1 MRYTDI
7 AIIGGGLSGSTTA
20 AMLGRAGISTVLI
33 DPHESYPADFR
44 VEKLSGHEQVE
55 RFLKTGIAESVL
67 RRATFAGENWIARF
81 GRLLDKAP
89 SRQFNILYDSLVNA
103 VRDEIPATVER
114 ICAKAV
120 AVETSLERQKI
131 TLANDETISARL
143 VVLANGL
150 NVGLRHQLG
159 IARKV
164 VSACHSI
171 SIGFDVMP
179 AGRNSF
185 DFPAL
190 TYFSERPSDRTPY
203 ISLFPVGTRM
213 RANLFVYRSFDD
225 PWLREL
231 RRAPAE
237 TLDATLPRLKRITGA
252 FDIPGELKVRPVD
265 LYVNDPRSQPGIVL
279 VGDAFATSCPV
290 AGTGCDKVFTDVER
304 LCNVYIPQ
312 WLSSDGMNAA
322 KIAGF
327 YRRSGQ
333 ASLRSMVGGE
343 GVRLP
348 LSLDRD
354 EPLLDGAALGALH
367 RLVGSR
373 AAAAAWRSVPS
384 GAELPRSL
392 LLVVLVLIILE
403 VVFILV
409 IVAVVVGLSHSAMRL
424 VDLVVPQLAIGTVP
438 GEQFGMRPALDRPAP

>member
-20 AMLGRAGISTVLI
+20 AMLGRAGISTALI

-44 VEKLSGHEQVE
+44 VEKLSGHVQVE
-55 RFLKTGIAESVL
+55 RFLKTGIGESVL

-89 SRQFNILYDSLVNA
+89 SRQFNILYDSLVGA
-103 VRDEIPATVER
+103 VRDEIPASVER

-120 AVETSLERQKI
+120 AVETSPERQRVS
-131 TLANDETISARL
+131 LSNDETISARL

-171 SIGFDVMP
+171 SIGFDVVP

-190 TYFSERPSDRTPY
+190 TYFSERPSDRIPY
-203 ISLFPVGTRM
+203 ITLFPIGPRM

-225 PWLREL
+225 PWLGEL
-231 RRAPAE
+231 RRRPAG
-237 TLDATLPRLKRITGA
+237 TLNAALPRLKHITGP
-252 FDIPGELKVRPVD
+252 FDIPGEIKIRPVD
-265 LYVNDPRSQPGIVL
+265 LYVNDASGQPGLVL
-279 VGDAFATSCPV
+279 VGDAFATSCPA

-312 WLSSDGMNAA
+312 WLASDGMDAA
-322 KIAGF
+322 KVAAF
-327 YRRSGQ
+327 YADPVKR
-333 ASLRSMVGGE
+333 AC
-343 GVRLP
+343 
-348 LSLDRD
+348 D
-354 EPLLDGAALGALH
+354 EWSAAKAFDF
-367 RLVGSR
+367 RLVSTATGPYWTAQRWARFMAWSVQGLLRPLGGAFDLEPNFLGHSSSSSSSSSSSR
-373 AAAAAWRSVPS
+373 SS
-384 GAELPRSL
+384 SSSSSSSL
-392 LLVVLVLIILE
+392 
-403 VVFILV
+403 
-409 IVAVVVGLSHSAMRL
+409 SSSA
-424 VDLVVPQLAIGTVP
+424 
-438 GEQFGMRPALDRPAP
+438 

>member
-7 AIIGGGLSGSTTA
+7 AIIGGGLSGSIA
-20 AMLGRAGISTVLI
+20 ASMLGRAGISTVLI
-33 DPHESYPADFR
+33 DPHESYPPDFR
-44 VEKLSGHEQVE
+44 VEKLSGHVQVE

-114 ICAKAV
+114 ICAKAL
-120 AVETSLERQKI
+120 AVETSPERQKI
-131 TLANDETISARL
+131 TLSNDETISARL

-171 SIGFDVMP
+171 SIGFDVVP

-190 TYFSERPSDRTPY
+190 TYFSERPSDCIPY
-203 ISLFPVGTRM
+203 ITLFPIGTRM
-213 RANLFVYRSFDD
+213 RANLFVYRGFDD

-237 TLDATLPRLKRITGA
+237 TLDAALPRLKRITGS

-265 LYVNDPRSQPGIVL
+265 LYVNDPRGQPGIVL
-279 VGDAFATSCPV
+279 VGDAFSTSCPV

-304 LCNVYIPQ
+304 LCNVYIPH

-327 YRRSGQ
+327 YADPVKQ
-333 ASLRSMVGGE
+333 ACDAWS
-343 GVRLP
+343 
-348 LSLDRD
+348 
-354 EPLLDGAALGALH
+354 AAKAFDF
-367 RLVGSR
+367 
-373 AAAAAWRSVPS
+373 RSVSTATSPYWTAQRWARFIAWSAQGLLRPLGGAFDLEPNVLGHSSSSSSSSSSRSSSSSSSPS
-384 GAELPRSL
+384 
-392 LLVVLVLIILE
+392 
-403 VVFILV
+403 
-409 IVAVVVGLSHSAMRL
+409 LSSSA
-424 VDLVVPQLAIGTVP
+424 
-438 GEQFGMRPALDRPAP
+438 

>member
-7 AIIGGGLSGSTTA
+7 AIIGGGLSGSTAA

-44 VEKLSGHEQVE
+44 VEKLSGHVQVE
-55 RFLKTGIAESVL
+55 RFLKTGIGESVL

-103 VRDEIPATVER
+103 VRDEIPAGVER

-120 AVETSLERQKI
+120 SLSTSPERQKI
-131 TLANDETISARL
+131 TLSNEETISARL

-164 VSACHSI
+164 ISACHSI
-171 SIGFDVMP
+171 SIGFDVVP

-190 TYFSERPSDRTPY
+190 TYFSERPSDRIPY
-203 ISLFPVGTRM
+203 ITLFPTGPRM
-213 RANLFVYRSFDD
+213 RANLFVYRGFDD

-237 TLDATLPRLKRITGA
+237 TLNAALPRLKRITGA
-252 FDIPGELKVRPVD
+252 FDIAGEIKIRPID
-265 LYVNDPRSQPGIVL
+265 LYVNDASGQPGLVL
-279 VGDAFATSCPV
+279 VGDAFSTSCPA

-304 LCNVYIPQ
+304 LCNVHIPE
-312 WLSSDGMNAA
+312 WLTSDGMDTD

-327 YRRSGQ
+327 YADPVKR
-333 ASLRSMVGGE
+333 AC
-343 GVRLP
+343 
-348 LSLDRD
+348 D
-354 EPLLDGAALGALH
+354 EWSAAKAFEF
-367 RLVGSR
+367 
-373 AAAAAWRSVPS
+373 RSVSTATSPYWT
-384 GAELPRSL
+384 AQRWAR
-392 LLVVLVLIILE
+392 
-403 VVFILV
+403 FIAWSV
-409 IVAVVVGLSHSAMRL
+409 QGL
-424 VDLVVPQLAIGTVP
+424 
-438 GEQFGMRPALDRPAP
+438 MRPLGGAIHLEPNFLGHASSSSSSSSSSSRSSSSSSSSSLSSSA